1 MQRPDELG
9 ETPIFCAIH
18 KHDVKMVQSLI
29 RCGSLL
35 DTRNNQGNTPLMVSI
50 LEKQEP
56 IALSFASL
64 SRIGPNRVRVY

>member
-1 MQRPDELG
+1 
-9 ETPIFCAIH
+9 
-18 KHDVKMVQSLI
+18 MVQSLI

-56 IALSFASL
+56 IALFFASL
-64 SRIGPNRVRVY
+64 SRIGPNHARVY